1 MFLSDD
7 GEDDDVAEGAAG
19 ELGPATHPRMHDDL
33 LLGQAVHA
41 LVVVLAA
48 APAYVSAFP
57 HSFNTEII
65 PTSLVPPLPN
75 KIS

>member
-33 LLGQAVHA
+33 LLGQVVQA

-48 APAYVSAFP
+48 TEEPASHP
-57 HSFNTEII
+57 PQHHS
-65 PTSLVPPLPN
+65 SLLLLLP
-75 KIS
+75 